1 MIASIFNE
9 TKSVSQ
15 KLYNRGAGNSTVIEF
30 VKPCPKVEWAGELK
44 RDRHFVV
51 NANSD
56 DEENI
61 SVTIFNPNHSEMN
74 FHSMTSDRLEKV
86 LLYYRQL
93 GKLHWSVGRTD
104 VKINGKLE
112 SKEVDY
118 AADYAKESNYG
129 YTTMKW
135 KIANK
140 VPEGSYEIM
149 IETQCVKLGGPD
161 DIDMF
166 NSPVLSGVIDLT
178 PPEQYGET
186 LPLQE
191 SVIVGE
197 EITVLFTESLQCD
210 KPFTFEMKV
219 IIEDTEYKFDREE
232 LHVVCEGR
240 RIGFQIDPSIGVD
253 VDLIM
258 GKTFSVEI
266 GRIGLG
272 SKSNVYDENGN
283 SLVGNIMFKKK
294 FTKLDME
301 QSSVKVTITFKAFD
315 NEQICLKSNEA
326 VIKAIIIRNMGM
338 QTSESDRLKISS
350 YKCGRGIFK
359 FGGWVMAD
367 VVILSKKGNERMLRE
382 RDSVLSHKSDR
393 ALDIFYNLRDLSK
406 KSNASDYGRKLTSKR
421 YTDDDD
427 EWILQLS
434 NMRIIPPASD
444 MEMLKLSANLVENQ
458 KKRLHLIRTPSVNNY
473 QNNSID
479 GIINNIVHPL
489 LETQEKQQE
498 IQEEQIHSLQH
509 TQEEQIS
516 ALTQEMRSMFII
528 TLACMI
534 IMVVVLYHLIKY
546 GTNTDDKKDKM
557 IPPKEDSPF

>member
-1 MIASIFNE
+1 MTASIFNE

-149 IETQCVKLGGPD
+149 IETQCDKLGGPD

-210 KPFTFEMKV
+210 KPFTFDIKV
-219 IIEDTEYKFDREE
+219 IIEDTEYTFDREE

-266 GRIGLG
+266 GRIGRE

-301 QSSVKVTITFKAFD
+301 KSSVKVTLTFKAFD
-315 NEQICLKSNEA
+315 NVQKCTKSKETS
-326 VIKAIIIRNMGM
+326 IKDMIIQNMGM
-338 QTSESDRLKISS
+338 QTSESDRLIIASHT
-350 YKCGRGIFK
+350 CEN
-359 FGGWVMAD
+359 GGNVMVN
-367 VVILSKKGNERMLRE
+367 VVILPKKGNERMLRE

-406 KSNASDYGRKLTSKR
+406 KSNASRKLTSKR
-421 YTDDDD
+421 YTYDDD
-427 EWILQLS
+427 EMTFQLS
-434 NMRIIPPASD
+434 NMIIIPPASD
-444 MEMLKLSANLVENQ
+444 MEMLKLTANLVENQ

-546 GTNTDDKKDKM
+546 GTNTDDKKDKV

>member
-1 MIASIFNE
+1 
-9 TKSVSQ
+9 
-15 KLYNRGAGNSTVIEF
+15 
-30 VKPCPKVEWAGELK
+30 
-44 RDRHFVV
+44 
-51 NANSD
+51 
-56 DEENI
+56 
-61 SVTIFNPNHSEMN
+61 
-74 FHSMTSDRLEKV
+74 
-86 LLYYRQL
+86 
-93 GKLHWSVGRTD
+93 
-104 VKINGKLE
+104 
-112 SKEVDY
+112 
-118 AADYAKESNYG
+118 
-129 YTTMKW
+129 
-135 KIANK
+135 
-140 VPEGSYEIM
+140 
-149 IETQCVKLGGPD
+149 
-161 DIDMF
+161 
-166 NSPVLSGVIDLT
+166 
-178 PPEQYGET
+178 
-186 LPLQE
+186 
-191 SVIVGE
+191 
-197 EITVLFTESLQCD
+197 
-210 KPFTFEMKV
+210 
-219 IIEDTEYKFDREE
+219 
-232 LHVVCEGR
+232 
-240 RIGFQIDPSIGVD
+240 
-253 VDLIM
+253 
-258 GKTFSVEI
+258 
-266 GRIGLG
+266 
-272 SKSNVYDENGN
+272 
-283 SLVGNIMFKKK
+283 
-294 FTKLDME
+294 
-301 QSSVKVTITFKAFD
+301 
-315 NEQICLKSNEA
+315 
-326 VIKAIIIRNMGM
+326 
-338 QTSESDRLKISS
+338 
-350 YKCGRGIFK
+350 
-359 FGGWVMAD
+359 MAD

-528 TLACMI
+528 TLVCMI

>member
-1 MIASIFNE
+1 
-9 TKSVSQ
+9 
-15 KLYNRGAGNSTVIEF
+15 
-30 VKPCPKVEWAGELK
+30 
-44 RDRHFVV
+44 
-51 NANSD
+51 
-56 DEENI
+56 
-61 SVTIFNPNHSEMN
+61 MN

-149 IETQCVKLGGPD
+149 IETQCDKLGGPD

-210 KPFTFEMKV
+210 KPFTFDIKV
-219 IIEDTEYKFDREE
+219 IIEDTEYTFDREE

-301 QSSVKVTITFKAFD
+301 QSSVKVTLNIKAFV
-315 NEQICLKSNEA
+315 NEQTCKQSNET

-406 KSNASDYGRKLTSKR
+406 KSNASRKLTSKR
-421 YTDDDD
+421 YTYDDD
-427 EWILQLS
+427 EMTFQLS
-434 NMRIIPPASD
+434 NMIIIPPASD
-444 MEMLKLSANLVENQ
+444 MEMLKLTANLVENQ

-479 GIINNIVHPL
+479 GIINNIAHPL
-489 LETQEKQQE
+489 LETQEKQQK

-509 TQEEQIS
+509 AQEEQIHSLQHAQEEQIHSLQHAQEDQIS

-534 IMVVVLYHLIKY
+534 IMVVVHYHLIKY
-546 GTNTDDKKDKM
+546 GTNTDDKKDKV
-557 IPPKEDSPF
+557 IPPKEDSSF